1 MMKNKVITSSAQKL
15 SSKHLS
21 LVPRPSIFSF
31 SLSSFCPFFPKCLS
45 HVINATDFS
54 KISAHPL
61 QHLLESGSMSH
72 SFLTLNLQLLS
83 QNQEMFLVLW
93 LRERELYPCKRLGS
107 LTVTRSHLISL
118 FLSVPI
124 CKLGII
130 ASTFHGAARIKW
142 VHSRTAVAY
151 GRHRA
156 SPYDVNYCH
165 HYWPLPLHWNILK
178 PLPSF
183 KNKNEKTKTLPWRR
197 FHLSLFSF

>member
-1 MMKNKVITSSAQKL
+1 MSFPCDKRHWFLKDFSPPSPASSRIWLYESFLLDPK
-15 SSKHLS
+15 SST
-21 LVPRPSIFSF
+21 
-31 SLSSFCPFFPKCLS
+31 SLSKPGD
-45 HVINATDFS
+45 VFS
-54 KISAHPL
+54 AVVK
-61 QHLLESGSMSH
+61 
-72 SFLTLNLQLLS
+72 
-83 QNQEMFLVLW
+83 
-93 LRERELYPCKRLGS
+93 RERELYPCKRLGS
-107 LTVTRSHLISL
+107 LTVTRSHSISL